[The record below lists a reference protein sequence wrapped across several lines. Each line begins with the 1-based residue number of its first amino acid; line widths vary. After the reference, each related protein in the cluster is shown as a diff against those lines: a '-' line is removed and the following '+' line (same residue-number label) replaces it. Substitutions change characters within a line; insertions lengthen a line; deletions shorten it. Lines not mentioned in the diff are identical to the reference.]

1 MSDKKILVMEKHDDS
16 RIFESL
22 SMYPELTNAT
32 ARLQQLQ
39 SVTNTNQCWILKEV
53 QRQNVAVQEHV
64 SSR

>member
-53 QRQNVAVQEHV
+53 QRQNVAVQEHA